1 MRKLEHQRQ
10 DAPNDGLQTEE
21 WVRCRIHL
29 HIYMNVKKNTQPD
42 DKSQITEEKVRDILL
57 NINFHLQKADT
68 KWYLLYIRSVWV
80 FTFFPWL
87 LLFLLVLGL
96 FCSLSRACLLFSE
109 CKNMMV
115 DAFLQE
121 VMFTCFFFSA
131 QFYCSVFHC
140 LSYPL
145 VHFAVAKRNKTNK

>member
-1 MRKLEHQRQ
+1 MIFIVYLER
-10 DAPNDGLQTEE
+10 
-21 WVRCRIHL
+21 
-29 HIYMNVKKNTQPD
+29 M
-42 DKSQITEEKVRDILL
+42 
-57 NINFHLQKADT
+57 
-68 KWYLLYIRSVWV
+68 SVH
-80 FTFFPWL
+80 FFPWL

-121 VMFTCFFFSA
+121 VMFTCFFSA